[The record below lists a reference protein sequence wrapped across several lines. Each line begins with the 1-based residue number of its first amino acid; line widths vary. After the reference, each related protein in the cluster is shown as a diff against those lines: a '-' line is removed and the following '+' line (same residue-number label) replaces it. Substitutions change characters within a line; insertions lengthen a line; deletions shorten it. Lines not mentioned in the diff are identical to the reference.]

1 MAEQLPWW
9 ENPATLTPPPDY
21 DPDSPYYR
29 GTRIPKLPV
38 GNGPSDAMMMIF
50 YTPEGGNP
58 FNMNDTGK
66 AEWLAKQRQ
75 QLPLFSL
82 DD

>member
-29 GTRIPKLPV
+29 GTRIPKLP
-38 GNGPSDAMMMIF
+38 
-50 YTPEGGNP
+50 EGGNP